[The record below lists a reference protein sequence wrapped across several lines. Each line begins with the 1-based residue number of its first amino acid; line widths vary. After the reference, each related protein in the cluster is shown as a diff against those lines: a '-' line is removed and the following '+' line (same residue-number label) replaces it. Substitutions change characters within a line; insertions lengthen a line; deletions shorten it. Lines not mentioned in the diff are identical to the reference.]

1 LNLLKYT
8 LTSHEPLTNTFL
20 GTSSK
25 NNGNPPNEFASAVRV
40 TPSTSDNKKIDVK
53 VIQSKSQKIIVFA
66 ETNGDFVDFIFS
78 FLAVPLGSVVN
89 LLGANNFAGCVGN
102 LYKSVENLDSSWCTD
117 SRTVLLN
124 PGVAHQ
130 FGCRNQP
137 LNIPEVQPPP
147 ITYYYGAGTPKQKF
161 MLRDVLGRDYYDT
174 VEEKIEGGVISKSH
188 EIIYHAKS
196 LIALDPR
203 SLNGSKEVD
212 MGFVKR
218 AALYGVENDLKVKP
232 HSANSF
238 LLYLKELSL
247 SLDDLE
253 AKVISIGEAEVTWL
267 LLITQSFFCCYFTLF
282 DLLKL
287 WCRL

>member
-1 LNLLKYT
+1 ML
-8 LTSHEPLTNTFL
+8 
-20 GTSSK
+20 
-25 NNGNPPNEFASAVRV
+25 
-40 TPSTSDNKKIDVK
+40 DVL
-53 VIQSKSQKIIVFA
+53 VIC
-66 ETNGDFVDFIFS
+66 T
-78 FLAVPLGSVVN
+78 
-89 LLGANNFAGCVGN
+89 
-102 LYKSVENLDSSWCTD
+102 SVENLDSSWCTD

-147 ITYYYGAGTPKQKF
+147 ITYYYGTGTPKQVF
-161 MLRDVLGRDYYDT
+161 THRVHWRDHYDT
-174 VEEKIEGGVISKSH
+174 VELKIEGGVISKSH
-188 EIIYHAKS
+188 ELIYHAKS

-218 AALYGVENDLKVKP
+218 AALYGIENNLKAKP

-253 AKVISIGEAEVTWL
+253 AKVICIGEAEVT
-267 LLITQSFFCCYFTLF
+267 
-282 DLLKL
+282 
-287 WCRL
+287 